1 MNPRRLALLLLLANG
16 LLMCAIAWR
25 VAGLRAAGQLE
36 RVTVQQRSQRP
47 PEWSSSRGPR

>member
-1 MNPRRLALLLLLANG
+1 MIARRLALLLLLLNG

-25 VAGLRAAGQLE
+25 VTELRAAGELAH
-36 RVTVQQRSQRP
+36 VAAQQRSQRP